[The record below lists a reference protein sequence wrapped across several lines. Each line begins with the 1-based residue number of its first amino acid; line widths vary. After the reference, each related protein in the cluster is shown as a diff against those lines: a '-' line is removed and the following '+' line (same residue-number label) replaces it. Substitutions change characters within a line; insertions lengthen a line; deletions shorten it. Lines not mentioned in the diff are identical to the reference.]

1 MISLTHS
8 SPANIAICQPNSTLS
23 IRDASSMMI
32 STRKWREKLRLEDKI
47 LYVKLNVYTTK
58 DYLNKA
64 VV

>member
-1 MISLTHS
+1 MSTKLDFIHS
-8 SPANIAICQPNSTLS
+8 RRFEHDDIDNE
-23 IRDASSMMI
+23 MK
-32 STRKWREKLRLEDKI
+32 RKVKYKI